1 MKSAIDE
8 KYDLL
13 HKSPALIVDKMNRVA
28 DAVVRHRSADHE
40 VDDLARTLGQTM
52 ALADALGRRRVCM
65 EHDKLAKSSGQRMQ
79 AFHDGYQGIVMLDSF
94 VYFNQTPLSP
104 DSFTE
109 AFDDLLAREPRI
121 AKHADDMRRVYATG
135 GFAVRGLPKGL
146 AEDAKL
152 KLTERIQKAVA
163 MLGQKGVS
171 SPDAGKVLAEIGD
184 FTQAYGENVYRTNLA
199 TSYTAGRFKQMEDED
214 IRSITP
220 AFAFEAVGDSST
232 RPNHAAG
239 SGVTAAIDSRV
250 WNRQSPPQGF
260 QCRCDLRV
268 VDVFELK
275 ERGLWKNGKVQT
287 WYPAGYA
294 QAHPDPGFKV
304 ERTDRRIYGS

>member
-13 HKSPALIVDKMNRVA
+13 HKSPALIVDKMTRMA
-28 DAVVRHRSADHE
+28 DAIARHRSANQE
-40 VDDLARTLGQTM
+40 TEELAKTLGQTM

-79 AFHDGYQGIVMLDSF
+79 AFHDGYQGIVMLNSF
-94 VYFNQTPLSP
+94 IYFDQTPLSP
-104 DSFTE
+104 DSFSE
-109 AFDDLLAREPRI
+109 AFDDLLQREPRI
-121 AKHADDMRRVYATG
+121 AKHAEDIRRVYATG

-146 AEDAKL
+146 ADSAKL
-152 KLTERIQKAVA
+152 KLTERIQKSVA
-163 MLGQKGVS
+163 DMGQRGVS
-171 SPDAGKVLAEIGD
+171 APDAGRILADIGD

-214 IRSITP
+214 IRAITP

-239 SGVTAAIDSRV
+239 TGTVAGIESRV

-268 VDVFELK
+268 VDIFELK
-275 ERGLWKNGKVQT
+275 ERGLWKNGKVQS
-287 WYPAGYA
+287 WFPATYGH
-294 QAHPDPGFKV
+294 AHPDPGFKV
-304 ERTDRRIYGS
+304 DRTDRRIYGG